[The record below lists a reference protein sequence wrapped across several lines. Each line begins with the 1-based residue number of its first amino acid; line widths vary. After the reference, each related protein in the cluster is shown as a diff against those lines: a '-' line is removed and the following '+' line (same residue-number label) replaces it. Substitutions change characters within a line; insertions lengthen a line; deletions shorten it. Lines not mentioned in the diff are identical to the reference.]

1 MNSSKNQHE
10 NTIINITNM
19 NVKNMMH
26 HEHQHLAPQRIKLI
40 LKKHHYE
47 ENDQNQNHC
56 EANLENLP
64 M

>member
-10 NTIINITNM
+10 NTIANIIDT
-19 NVKNMMH
+19 NVKNTMH
-26 HEHQHLAPQRIKLI
+26 HEQQHLAPQRIKLV
-40 LKKHHYE
+40 LKKHRYQ

-56 EANLENLP
+56 EANLEILP